1 MIDAVKIFILV
12 FGSLVCLSPHVVE
25 SSEKVFIPEP
35 VLELEIS
42 RSLGVSPSEITES
55 LLGEKLKI
63 LELSDS
69 QLRDLRGLEHAL
81 NLEILVLRNNLIEDL
96 SPLSGL
102 NKLKRLDLSGNR
114 IAGLKKN
121 LVDVSSI
128 NTGKS
133 SVSAL
138 THLNLSGN
146 KLRGLSGINY
156 FSNLLNLNGK

>member
-1 MIDAVKIFILV
+1 M
-12 FGSLVCLSPHVVE
+12 
-25 SSEKVFIPEP
+25 
-35 VLELEIS
+35 
-42 RSLGVSPSEITES
+42 
-55 LLGEKLKI
+55 
-63 LELSDS
+63 
-69 QLRDLRGLEHAL
+69 
-81 NLEILVLRNNLIEDL
+81 RNNLIEDL

-128 NTGKS
+128 DTGKS

-156 FSNLLNLNGK
+156 FSNLLNLNVSKNSLIDLQGLSSLKKLLTLNASENQLGFVESYQDANRNKKYDLCLLYTSDAADE

>member
-114 IAGLKKN
+114 IKGFKN
-121 LVDVSSI
+121 LVKVS
-128 NTGKS
+128 T
-133 SVSAL
+133 
-138 THLNLSGN
+138 
-146 KLRGLSGINY
+146 
-156 FSNLLNLNGK
+156 SNSR